1 MAVFFQCI
9 LDFCCLLGTIY
20 GDADYDIQELLKLVS
35 TIFYQIF
42 IFHQMMALQKLKK
55 KIFLFHLKSSFHSQ
69 DIQIFVFLPSP
80 IFSPVSHCFV
90 G

>member
-9 LDFCCLLGTIY
+9 LDFCCLFDTIY

-42 IFHQMMALQKLKK
+42 IFHKMMALQKLKK
-55 KIFLFHLKSSFHSQ
+55 NFYFI
-69 DIQIFVFLPSP
+69 
-80 IFSPVSHCFV
+80 
-90 G
+90 